1 MVVREDLE
9 DNNSIDLLL
18 TRTGTGVVENEAR
31 DEKIEVAT
39 EEEVRAGADDHCTE
53 QDEKVR
59 VGADKSEA
67 RDGRF
72 NTDADADNSTLES
85 RGRTISRGTENPNR
99 TTRGDEEN
107 TGGVVT
113 EDGMVN
119 AQGGRGSE

>member
-1 MVVREDLE
+1 M
-9 DNNSIDLLL
+9 
-18 TRTGTGVVENEAR
+18 VENEAR

-113 EDGMVN
+113 EDGKVSG
-119 AQGGRGSE
+119 QGGAALISRKQSDDSLAPKYEERVVTSSAE